1 MRAKVFVSYKYADNS
16 VAQLPSLCKCGKVT
30 TARNYVDIFI
40 HRAQKK
46 NIIVYKGEMNGEDL
60 SDFSKDYIW
69 NTLKDRIFD
78 SSLTI
83 VFISPNM
90 MELYKKEDSQWIPQ
104 EIAFSLKEST
114 RNGRTSHSNA
124 LLFVVLPDSYGAT
137 NYITY
142 MNHFEIIR
150 RNIDNKY
157 GVLTT
162 WGNFIN
168 NIENCL
174 NLAYEKAQKSIPYKQ
189 INNKENI
196 YDPYTR
202 KTRLSGI
209 YSGTTQRKWL

>member
-1 MRAKVFVSYKYADNS
+1 MRAAKVFVSYKYADKN
-16 VAQLPSLCKCGKVT
+16 VYQLPIWKVT
-30 TARNYVDIFI
+30 TVRVYVDIFI
-40 HRAQKK
+40 SEAQKR

-69 NTLKDRIFD
+69 NTLKNRIFD

-104 EIAFSLKEST
+104 EIAFSLREST

-142 MNHFEIIR
+142 MNYFEIIKQ
-150 RNIDNKY
+150 NIDNEY
-157 GVLTT
+157 GELTT

-168 NIENCL
+168 NIENYL
-174 NLAYEKAQKSIPYKQ
+174 NRAYQRAQKFTPYKQ
-189 INNKENI
+189 INNKEKYI
-196 YDPYTR
+196 
-202 KTRLSGI
+202 
-209 YSGTTQRKWL
+209 